1 MKLGTRGRYAV
12 AAMADIARW
21 SNDKPI
27 NLASI
32 EERQGISLSYLE
44 QLFLQLRRANIV
56 TSVRGPGGGY
66 RLSRHADDITLSEII
81 SAVDETLVVTRCRPD
96 SAHGCMASGE
106 RCQTHDLW
114 DELTAH
120 INNFFETISLGDVI
134 AHRVR
139 GRAEPLA
146 NTASDFPN
154 LLADLAARSNDGRL
168 L

>member
-21 SNDKPI
+21 SNGQPI

-56 TSVRGPGGGY
+56 GSVRGPGGGY
-66 RLSRHADDITLSEII
+66 RLSRHADDIALSEII
-81 SAVDETLVVTRCRPD
+81 AAVDEPLVVTRCRPD
-96 SAHGCMASGE
+96 TPGGCMATGE

-114 DELTAH
+114 DELTVH
-120 INNFFETISLGDVI
+120 IYNFFETISLGDVI
-134 AHRVR
+134 AHRVK
-139 GRAEPLA
+139 GRAKPMA
-146 NTASDFPN
+146 VTASDFPN
-154 LLADLAARSNDGRL
+154 LLADLAAQSTDNRL
-168 L
+168 